1 MSDRYNPYGKRK
13 SPGEY
18 GSRRVEPSSGKLR
31 RGEIDEQLS
40 LQVEPSSSPRLH
52 DVYKEFGGLL
62 TSGDTDTLRA
72 IQTMLPDQDMGILTT
87 ALVKLSRDPSLDE
100 YSDPSVPQ
108 TIRLDEY
115 EQDEMGLH
123 AREASQLKWTIGSF
137 NPQSG
142 DTIEQLLES
151 GNITFELF
159 ERIMIEYSATQS
171 DTISGLTEGRK
182 CLIDPSSSQP
192 LSGYTKVLGPGTDFP
207 FPFPVYFDVETAN
220 WIGEFLK
227 GSVISWG
234 RKILDL
240 SKRGIDFGINFTVYI
255 GGRTVKVG
263 IFSLILLFN
272 ITVKTAEETAGRA
285 GQIMKY
291 ILRVLFNQK
300 ELLFSSPFANITNP
314 PEEETQK
321 RRLKRF
327 IMVYLYT
334 MAKLLSV
341 MKLCIT
347 KSGGIE
353 WLREPILQGGRETL
367 ESLIEF
373 LNKDISEWSIDHI
386 LNWGSIIFNIVLG
399 EGNRS
404 LYYNICPE
412 LERDFMDLYKY
423 SLKVQFDLLNIR
435 IMHSDNDPMKVV
447 TSTTPLGNLITVINN
462 ASDMRMVDADS
473 LVSTQ
478 NLVKE
483 ALEGVVKFYGYQVAR
498 QKIEQLFVPGGLL
511 ENKRDEWMTTVM
523 GYLSEYDLSSPVP
536 EDSVRGDEPLSQDLI
551 DSSSD
556 MSGGGK
562 RKKRSKKKSKKKTN
576 KRKKAGKRK
585 KSGKRK
591 KTKRKS
597 KRQMKEKLIDLIN
610 SL

>member
-13 SPGEY
+13 TPGGY
-18 GSRRVEPSSGKLR
+18 GSRRVEPSSGKIR
-31 RGEIDEQLS
+31 RGEIEEEQLS
-40 LQVEPSSSPRLH
+40 LLVDPPSGPRVQ
-52 DVYKEFGGLL
+52 DVYKEFSGLL

-123 AREASQLKWTIGSF
+123 PREASQLKWTIGSF

-171 DTISGLTEGRK
+171 DTISGVTEGRK

-192 LSGYTKVLGPGTDFP
+192 LSGYTQVLGSGTDFP

-285 GQIMKY
+285 AQIMKY

-300 ELLFSSPFANITNP
+300 ELYSRVP
-314 PEEETQK
+314 
-321 RRLKRF
+321 
-327 IMVYLYT
+327 
-334 MAKLLSV
+334 
-341 MKLCIT
+341 
-347 KSGGIE
+347 
-353 WLREPILQGGRETL
+353 LRI
-367 ESLIEF
+367 
-373 LNKDISEWSIDHI
+373 
-386 LNWGSIIFNIVLG
+386 
-399 EGNRS
+399 
-404 LYYNICPE
+404 
-412 LERDFMDLYKY
+412 
-423 SLKVQFDLLNIR
+423 
-435 IMHSDNDPMKVV
+435 
-447 TSTTPLGNLITVINN
+447 
-462 ASDMRMVDADS
+462 
-473 LVSTQ
+473 
-478 NLVKE
+478 
-483 ALEGVVKFYGYQVAR
+483 
-498 QKIEQLFVPGGLL
+498 
-511 ENKRDEWMTTVM
+511 
-523 GYLSEYDLSSPVP
+523 
-536 EDSVRGDEPLSQDLI
+536 
-551 DSSSD
+551 
-556 MSGGGK
+556 
-562 RKKRSKKKSKKKTN
+562 
-576 KRKKAGKRK
+576 
-585 KSGKRK
+585 
-591 KTKRKS
+591 
-597 KRQMKEKLIDLIN
+597 
-610 SL
+610 